1 MEGEITA
8 HLACW
13 CDIGCL
19 MEGEITAHLL
29 VWYWASNGRGDNWS
43 PVGVIL
49 GV

>member
-8 HLACW
+8 
-13 CDIGCL
+13 
-19 MEGEITAHLL
+19 TAHLL
-29 VWYWASNGRGDNWS
+29 VCYWVSNGRGDNCS